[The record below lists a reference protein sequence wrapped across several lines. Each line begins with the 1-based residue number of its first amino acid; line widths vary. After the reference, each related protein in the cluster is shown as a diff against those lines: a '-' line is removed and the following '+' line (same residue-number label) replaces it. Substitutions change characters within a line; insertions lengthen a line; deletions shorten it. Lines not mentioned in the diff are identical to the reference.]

1 MATNVNIH
9 NVDRIEVSKFDSE
22 DVFTS
27 ITLDI
32 VTKDWQ
38 DKEQTFSVVCFTDAG
53 KSLKDLV
60 VDK

>member
-9 NVDRIEVSKFDSE
+9 DVSRIEVSKFDSE

-53 KSLKDLV
+53 KSLEDLV